1 MTMQSQ
7 ALTQTQTIA
16 LCAEFIIYKAKL
28 YSHNTILTK
37 QKAINY
43 LLLHQNPTLLQSF
56 KDIRRFL
63 RELQHNG
70 LCSAHNLDILPRVLE
85 FYCKKYHQKYG
96 GFNPMMSES
105 EFFSFFLPLTKT
117 LKNSTLAQYTKALE
131 LFLRYLKEEKAL
143 PARSLAGMRQKFRK
157 EKTLP
162 SFLNTAQYHGF
173 LTYVQDMKAR
183 TLIQK
188 RDKLT
193 MLLVGYTGMRTRE
206 VNNLLLENMTK
217 DNSCYV
223 FKVQGKCFKERY
235 VSVKCGFI
243 QEALEDFLHTKKQ
256 MGIATPYI
264 TQIKSTNTPSK
275 NHIDL
280 KPILKKLNAIQPR
293 GNYLHL
299 LRHSFGSFVYS
310 KSKDIML
317 TQQALGHTSL
327 ASTQVYIHLN
337 QEAHIKVAGFF

>member
-1 MTMQSQ
+1 MQSQ
-7 ALTQTQTIA
+7 TLTQAQTIA

-37 QKAINY
+37 QKTINY
-43 LLLHQNPTLLQSF
+43 LLLHQNPALLRSF
-56 KDIRRFL
+56 KDIRQFL
-63 RELQHNG
+63 RELQRNG
-70 LCSAHNLDILPRVLE
+70 LCSVHNLDILPRVLE
-85 FYCKKYHQKYG
+85 FYCKKYH

-105 EFFSFFLPLTKT
+105 EFLSFFLPLTKT

-143 PARSLAGMRQKFRK
+143 PARSVVGIRQKFRK

-173 LTYVQDMKAR
+173 LAHVQAMKTR

-193 MLLVGYTGMRTRE
+193 ILLVGYTSIRTRE

-217 DNSCYV
+217 DNGCYV

-243 QEALEDFLHTKKQ
+243 QETLEDFLHTKKQ
-256 MGIATPYI
+256 MGITTPYI
-264 TQIKSTNTPSK
+264 TQIKSANTPSK

-280 KPILKKLNAIQPR
+280 KPILKKLNAIQLR

-310 KSKDIML
+310 KSRDIML

-337 QEAHIKVAGFF
+337 QEAHVKVAEFF

>member
-70 LCSAHNLDILPRVLE
+70 LCSAHNLDILPRALE
-85 FYCKKYHQKYG
+85 FYCTKHY

-162 SFLNTAQYHGF
+162 SFLNTTQYHGF
-173 LTYVQDMKAR
+173 LAYVQDMKAR

-264 TQIKSTNTPSK
+264 TQIKSANTPSK